1 MASTHNWFDK
11 SFIKDFLIEHLST
24 IFSHS
29 FFVKKQVYK
38 PLLGCI
44 GEFPTVALGGVLRFA
59 GFLLMSFSATPVE
72 LLDSSEGA
80 MSRSSEH

>member
-1 MASTHNWFDK
+1 MASSLHWFDK
-11 SFIKDFLIEHLST
+11 SFIKVFFDWALEHYFCRT
-24 IFSHS
+24 KICD
-29 FFVKKQVYK
+29 KKQVYK

-72 LLDSSEGA
+72 LLDS
-80 MSRSSEH
+80 

>member
-1 MASTHNWFDK
+1 MASSYIGLISPLSK
-11 SFIKDFLIEHLST
+11 SCGLIEH
-24 IFSHS
+24 H
-29 FFVKKQVYK
+29 FFALICDKKQVYK

-72 LLDSSEGA
+72 LLDS
-80 MSRSSEH
+80 